1 MPQTYVCFL
10 WHMHQPY
17 YKDLATGEY
26 RLPWTRMH
34 ALKDYY
40 GMVQILKDF
49 PDIHQTFNLVPCMVE
64 QIEDYAAGTASDPFL
79 RLALKPAEQLT
90 AAERGFILQYYFQAN
105 IRQVVYRYPRYGQLY
120 EQWQAEGER
129 NWTVA
134 DFRDLQVLS
143 QLAWFD
149 EEFLTH
155 DAEVRELAAKGRAY
169 TLADQALMGR
179 KQLEII
185 GHVVPVYRDFAAKGQ
200 IEISTTPYY
209 HPILPLLCDSNIASV
224 AHPGVPLPTRFRYPE
239 DARRQLERSRAYTAA
254 KTGAVPCG
262 LWPSEGSV
270 SDEALALAADCG
282 FTWAATD
289 NGVLGRTLGQHAGPD
304 ITYRPY
310 VWRQGGREMRM
321 IFRDHELSD
330 LIGFTYSGVEAGKA
344 AGHFLNKIRD
354 NCRSI
359 LASGRDALVP
369 VILDG
374 ENCWEY
380 YPESGREFLRQ
391 LYQGIQDDP
400 GMRALTVSEA
410 LARVEPAP
418 LGHIFPGSWINA
430 NFDVWI
436 GAEEDNRAWEYLLR
450 ARRACDAAVLEGK
463 VAPDKLAFAFE
474 EIQIAEGSDW
484 CWWYGPE
491 HSSDN
496 RVDFDELFRAHLRN
510 IYQALGVM
518 APDELSRPILQQ
530 VAAVRL
536 EAPAGPIRPTLDGQV
551 TSYFEWLGAG
561 VYTVDGRQGA
571 MHGGQQWVSRV
582 HYGSDGE
589 SVYVRLDLLDAA
601 ELAGVTL
608 NIRGAAATAR
618 VPLAAESYR
627 EGTVESRRDQLLEL
641 RLSLADFSRLSLEV
655 EQDGILRQRLPAQGE
670 FEPGAAATGLWGV

>member
-26 RLPWTRMH
+26 RLPWTRLH

-40 GMVQILKDF
+40 GMVQVLSEF
-49 PDIHQTFNLVPCMVE
+49 PGIHQTFNLVPCMVE
-64 QIEDYAAGTASDPFL
+64 QIEDYAAGTASDPFQ
-79 RLALKPAEQLT
+79 RLALKPAEQLSND
-90 AAERGFILQYYFQAN
+90 ERAFILQYFFQAN
-105 IRQVVYRYPRYGQLY
+105 VQRLIYRYPRYGELY
-120 EQWQAEGER
+120 EQWQAQR
-129 NWTVA
+129 SLTPA

-155 DAEVRELAAKGRAY
+155 DDEVRELAGKGRHY
-169 TLADQALMGR
+169 SLADQALMGR
-179 KQLEII
+179 KQVEIC
-185 GHVVPVYRDFAAKGQ
+185 GQVLPVYEKFARTGQ

-209 HPILPLLCDSNIASV
+209 HPILPLLCDSNIAGV
-224 AHPGVPLPTRFRYPE
+224 PHPGVPLPTRFHYPE
-239 DARRQLERSRAYTAA
+239 DARHQLDRSRSYTAA
-254 KTGAVPCG
+254 KTGALPVG

-270 SDEALALAADCG
+270 SDEVLALAAECG

-289 NGVLGRTLGQHAGPD
+289 NGVLGRTLNQYPGAD
-304 ITYRPY
+304 VTYRPY

-330 LIGFTYSGVEAGKA
+330 LIGFTYSNVEPEKA
-344 AGHFLNKIRD
+344 AAHFLNKIRD

-380 YPESGREFLRQ
+380 YPESGREFLRK

-410 LARVEPAP
+410 LAKVEPTP
-418 LGHIFPGSWINA
+418 LSHIFPGSWINA

-450 ARRACDAAVLEGK
+450 ARQAYSAAVLEAK
-463 VAPDKLAFAFE
+463 LPPEKLAFAFE

-491 HSSDN
+491 HNSDN
-496 RVDFDELFRAHLRN
+496 RADFDDLYRAHLRN
-510 IYQALGVM
+510 VYHALGLM
-518 APDELSRPILQQ
+518 APDELSRPILRQ
-530 VAAVRL
+530 VAEVRP
-536 EAPAGPIRPTLDGQV
+536 EAPAGLVRPTIDGYV
-551 TSYFEWLGAG
+551 TSYFEWLCAG
-561 VYTVDGRQGA
+561 VYTVDSRQGA
-571 MHGGQQWVSRV
+571 MHGGRQWVSRV
-582 HYGSDGE
+582 HYGSDAE
-589 SVYVRLDLLDAA
+589 SIYLRLDLLESVDLESVMVNVRAGDA
-601 ELAGVTL
+601 
-608 NIRGAAATAR
+608 IAR
-618 VPLAAESYR
+618 VPLAATSFDDGKVQACRGSVLEI
-627 EGTVESRRDQLLEL
+627 QLPLGGF
-641 RLSLADFSRLSLEV
+641 ARLSLEV

-670 FEPGAAATGLWGV
+670 FEPGLTSGGGWGV